1 MINAIHILR
10 KIVEEKDYMN
20 GKDALKSR
28 VFDIAIIFNKAI
40 EFNLEDEIIKIMIEY
55 MKINEEATK

>member
-10 KIVEEKDYMN
+10 KIVEEKEYIN
-20 GKDALKSR
+20 GKDLLKLR
-28 VFDIAIIFNKAI
+28 VFDIAIIYNKTI

-55 MKINEEATK
+55 MKLNE